1 VSLHLELKTSK
12 ADMTE
17 TQGGLVNGT
26 NGANGNRRPSSLQ
39 VLIVGAGIGGLTA
52 AIALRQQGHEVVI
65 LEQSRFATETGAA
78 IHLAPNANGILR
90 RLGIFAEDAGANL
103 MQCFTEY
110 TAAGEKTRSMNTEES
125 SKIWQHPWL
134 LAHRVHLHE
143 TLRKVA
149 TSPDGKGQP
158 VQLHTSS
165 KVVEV
170 DPATATVTTEDGKKL
185 QRDLVLGADGVH
197 SVTRSKVP
205 GGDVK
210 PFGSGKSAFRFLMKR
225 KVAQDDPRTSK
236 FVQRPGEL
244 IIIYGADR
252 RIVMY
257 PTSNNELLNFV
268 NIHPESE
275 SEASGDWNT
284 QGNLEKMLKV
294 YKDFDPAVLALLEKA
309 DPESLKVWKLLDMPV
324 IPTWINERLAL
335 LGDAAHPFLPHQG
348 QGGGCAIEDAASLA
362 VCFPSDTPVAEV
374 PARLKL
380 YEKIRYERANRIQ
393 EYSRMAGHD
402 LKDNVKMDSMYTQA
416 RFPGKRLSTDN
427 VQCMRTRTT
436 ISVTMNGTILR
447 KSFENGHGQRRLK
460 FTGGCQLP
468 LGQCQDLVRQ
478 LWGLQGKRKN
488 RHSPLPLS
496 NSKPRGPFSRTS
508 SLQAEVATD
517 SSRPAL

>member
-1 VSLHLELKTSK
+1 VSLHPKSKTAK
-12 ADMTE
+12 ADMAE
-17 TQGGLVNGT
+17 IQGGQVNGT
-26 NGANGNRRPSSLQ
+26 NGVNGHHRPSPLQ

-143 TLRKVA
+143 TLRKAA

-165 KVVEV
+165 KVVDV
-170 DPATATVTTEDGKKL
+170 DPATATVTTEDGKNL
-185 QRDLVLGADGVH
+185 QGDFVLGADGVH

-210 PFGSGKSAFRFLMKR
+210 PFGSGKSAFRFLMQR

-252 RIVMY
+252 RVVMY

-309 DPESLKVWKLLDMPV
+309 DPESLKVWKLLDMPI

-348 QGGGCAIEDAASLA
+348 QGGGCAIEDAACLA

-402 LKDNVKMDSMYTQA
+402 LKDNVKMDSTYTKVVKD
-416 RFPGKRLSTDN
+416 RVL
-427 VQCMRTRTT
+427 TT
-436 ISVTMNGTILR
+436 YSVCVH
-447 KSFENGHGQRRLK
+447 E
-460 FTGGCQLP
+460 
-468 LGQCQDLVRQ
+468 
-478 LWGLQGKRKN
+478 LQFR
-488 RHSPLPLS
+488 
-496 NSKPRGPFSRTS
+496 SR
-508 SLQAEVATD
+508 
-517 SSRPAL
+517 